1 MTNPIALLTAA
12 LLTAA
17 LNRGDERRKPQLC
30 FAGAR
35 SSQAQETWMAQATAL
50 FCPDLV
56 IDPRIWF
63 ELEDIVDRLVEGEDP
78 PRDGTPES

>member
-1 MTNPIALLTAA
+1 
-12 LLTAA
+12 
-17 LNRGDERRKPQLC
+17 
-30 FAGAR
+30 
-35 SSQAQETWMAQATAL
+35 MAQATAL